1 MKKLFLTIYFGLCL
15 SFLSVA
21 QTYKGNWL
29 IGGNGNLHL
38 GTKNK
43 GTLLM
48 LSPRFGVFAANNL
61 AIGTIV
67 PLALYSYQG
76 ATTSSF
82 GLSPFARAYFGPNP
96 IQFLVEARIGY
107 QRYNYNTDNQD
118 FNDYANTFTYGLG
131 IGVTRYIT
139 EQVGLELLITYDET
153 GNNDAILN
161 ISNMTG
167 INFNLG
173 FQIYLPGHR

>member
-1 MKKLFLTIYFGLCL
+1 MKKIFFTVFLGFSL
-15 SFLSVA
+15 SLVSAA

-29 IGGNGNLHL
+29 VGGAGNLHL

-61 AIGTIV
+61 AVGAIV
-67 PLALYSYQG
+67 PLSLYAYQG

-82 GLSPFARAYFGPNP
+82 GLSPFARGYFGSNP
-96 IQFLVEARIGY
+96 TQFLVEARIGY
-107 QRYNYNTDNQD
+107 QHYSYNTDNSD
-118 FNDYANTFTYGLG
+118 FNDYADAFTYGIG

-139 EQVGLELLITYDET
+139 EQVGLELLVSYDES

-161 ISNMTG
+161 TANLTG
-167 INFNLG
+167 INFNVG
-173 FQIYLPGHR
+173 FQIYLPGKR

>member
-1 MKKLFLTIYFGLCL
+1 MKKIFLTVYLGLCL
-15 SFLSVA
+15 SFFSTA

-29 IGGNGNLHL
+29 VGGTGNLHL

-61 AIGTIV
+61 AVGAIV
-67 PLALYSYQG
+67 PIALYAYQG
-76 ATTSSF
+76 STTSSF
-82 GLSPFARAYFGPNP
+82 GLSPFVRAYFGPNP
-96 IQFLVEARIGY
+96 TQFFVEARIGY
-107 QRYNYNTDNQD
+107 QYYSFNADNKD

-131 IGVTRYIT
+131 LGVTRYIT
-139 EQVGLELLITYDET
+139 EQVGLELLVSYDES

-161 ISNMTG
+161 TSNLTG
-167 INFNLG
+167 INFNVG
-173 FQIYLPGHR
+173 FQIYLPGRR